1 MNQWEMR
8 RSKLKKKVLLV
19 DDEIEFV
26 STLAQRLSLRGYD
39 VKTTESGEECLVVC
53 GSEKFDIVVLDLMMP
68 GMTGLEVLA
77 KLKEIDKSIPVILLT
92 GHGSTK
98 EGMEGMKL
106 GAADYLMK
114 PLDIEELT
122 GKMDEI
128 LN

>member
-1 MNQWEMR
+1 MKSR
-8 RSKLKKKVLLV
+8 VLLV

-26 STLAQRLSLRGYD
+26 NTLAQRLKLRGYE
-39 VKTTESGEECLVVC
+39 VKTAGSGEECLEIYEA
-53 GSEKFDIVVLDLMMP
+53 GSFDIVVLDLMMP
-68 GMTGLEVLA
+68 GMNGLDVLA
-77 KLKEIDKSIPVILLT
+77 RLKKYDKTIEVILLT

-122 GKMDEI
+122 AKMDEI

>member
-1 MNQWEMR
+1 M
-8 RSKLKKKVLLV
+8 KKILLV

-26 STLAQRLSLRGYD
+26 STLAQRLSLRGYN
-39 VKTTESGEECLVVC
+39 VKTAGSGEECLSLYT
-53 GSEKFDIVVLDLMMP
+53 GTEFDIIVLDLLMP
-68 GMTGLEVLA
+68 GMTGLQILA
-77 KLKEIDKSIPVILLT
+77 RLKQINNMIPVILLT

-122 GKMDEI
+122 SKMDEI
-128 LN
+128 LLQKN